1 MILEKRNGR
10 DGDLRRLHEGGILPR
25 NILKFYVDL
34 VLKMNIELV
43 TRESGSYL
51 RKPSPTWSVGIY
63 FEGRLIFLV
72 LCHFFHS
79 YYV

>member
-34 VLKMNIELV
+34 ILKMCTMNSELV
-43 TRESGSYL
+43 IRESG
-51 RKPSPTWSVGIY
+51 
-63 FEGRLIFLV
+63 
-72 LCHFFHS
+72 
-79 YYV
+79 